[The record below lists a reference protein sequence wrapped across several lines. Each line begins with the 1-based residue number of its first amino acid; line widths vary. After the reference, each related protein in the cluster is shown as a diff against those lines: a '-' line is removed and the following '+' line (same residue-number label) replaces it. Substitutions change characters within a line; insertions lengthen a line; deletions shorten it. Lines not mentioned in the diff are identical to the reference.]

1 MGNNKNPTRQRIL
14 ELSNADRNFLTDKV
28 NDIIDRFQLCNTM
41 AEDIKRELVMEFS
54 RDLINN
60 LILKINRTNFGEFNS
75 NVHQL

>member
-1 MGNNKNPTRQRIL
+1 MGNNKPTRQRL
-14 ELSNADRNFLTDKV
+14 LQLSNADRNFLTDKV
-28 NDIIDRFQLCNTM
+28 NEIISRFQLCNTM

-54 RDLINN
+54 KDLINN